1 MSITTPYFRNEIC
14 YANCLCKMSITKPTF
29 RNEKFYTC
37 CDEPYL
43 DITFNITMR
52 RKTLFY
58 TVSYR
63 HSHYHYH
70 HHHRTITITITVNI
84 VKIQVNLIIPCM
96 GISFLTVLT
105 FYLPSDSGEKVEIET
120 CFISIVFVI
129 IIIGIIV
136 IGIIFIRREDV
147 LIFCTTKYFYV
158 IRTSIG

>member
-1 MSITTPYFRNEIC
+1 MI
-14 YANCLCKMSITKPTF
+14 MMMMMVMM
-29 RNEKFYTC
+29 
-37 CDEPYL
+37 
-43 DITFNITMR
+43 TM
-52 RKTLFY
+52 TMMM
-58 TVSYR
+58 VMMMMM
-63 HSHYHYH
+63 
-70 HHHRTITITITVNI
+70 
-84 VKIQVNLIIPCM
+84 IQVNLIIPCM

-120 CFISIVFVI
+120 CVINIVFVI

>member
-1 MSITTPYFRNEIC
+1 MFF
-14 YANCLCKMSITKPTF
+14 F

-58 TVSYR
+58 S
-63 HSHYHYH
+63 
-70 HHHRTITITITVNI
+70 
-84 VKIQVNLIIPCM
+84 VNLIIPCM

-120 CFISIVFVI
+120 CVISIVFVI